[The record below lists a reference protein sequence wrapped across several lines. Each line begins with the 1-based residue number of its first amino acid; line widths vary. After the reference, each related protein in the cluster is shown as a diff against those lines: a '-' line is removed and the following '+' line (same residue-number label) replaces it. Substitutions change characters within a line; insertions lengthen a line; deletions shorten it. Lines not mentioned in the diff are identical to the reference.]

1 MRRKPSRET
10 AIAKA
15 NQGIIGDIP
24 GAVESLTRIFRPI
37 AMSAVILLAAALG
50 LAAGP
55 SLPRSLSGLTV
66 VGPYVVL
73 LLGVAISAWFNRG
86 RALIMLV
93 SLLAA
98 FAGYSMA
105 GDLGPSSFAVR
116 AVSTAFAVI
125 VPFNVLLA
133 SWFPDGGVRQHR
145 NYRWLLLGLAEVL
158 IVAWIAN
165 AGRSSLSGTAWRDVL
180 DHWLL
185 HSPPTPPVARI
196 MIAAAFAAALARA
209 WPRRGPK
216 ELRKEPRP
224 VDIGI
229 ASALVAF
236 FVGCEWMDRPEVFS
250 VFLAAAGV
258 ILLAAVLQESHQL
271 AFRDELTNLPSRR
284 ALDERLP
291 ALGPR
296 YAIAMID
303 VDHFKQFNDAHGH
316 HVGDQVLKLV
326 AARLARIEGGGQA
339 YRYGGEEFC
348 VLFPEGSVDEAW
360 PHLQKLRKDIEDY
373 RIAVRGGD
381 RPRGREA
388 GSRLRA
394 TRAPEKTLS
403 VTVSIGVAELDDTL
417 IRPLLVI
424 RAADE
429 ALYRAKRAGRNRV
442 MSSESHRRQ
451 PAQGGT
457 EGA

>member
-1 MRRKPSRET
+1 
-10 AIAKA
+10 
-15 NQGIIGDIP
+15 
-24 GAVESLTRIFRPI
+24 VESLPRILGPL
-37 AMSAVILLAAALG
+37 AVPAAILLAFALA

-55 SLPRSLSGLTV
+55 LPSSLSGLIA
-66 VGPYVVL
+66 VGPYIVL

-86 RALIMLV
+86 RALIMLL
-93 SLLAA
+93 SLLVAY
-98 FAGYSMA
+98 AGYRLA
-105 GDLGPSSFAVR
+105 ADLGAKSFAVR
-116 AVSTAFAVI
+116 AVFTALAVL
-125 VPFNVLLA
+125 VPLNVLLA
-133 SWFPDGGVRQHR
+133 TYLPDGGVRQHR

-158 IVAWIAN
+158 IVIWIAN

-185 HSPPTPPVARI
+185 RSPPTPPPVARV
-196 MIAAAFAAALARA
+196 MIALAFAGALVRA

-224 VDIGI
+224 VDVGI

-236 FVGCEWMDRPEVFS
+236 FLACEWAEVPGAFS
-250 VFLAAAGV
+250 AFMSAAGV
-258 ILLAAVLQESHQL
+258 MLLAAVLQESHRL

-284 ALDERLP
+284 ALEERL
-291 ALGPR
+291 AGLGPR

-326 AARLARIEGGGQA
+326 AARLAKIEGGGVS

-348 VLFPEGSVDEAW
+348 VLFPDRTLEEAL
-360 PHLQKLRKDIEDY
+360 PHLERLRKDIEDY

-381 RPRGREA
+381 RPREREA

-394 TRAPEKTLS
+394 ARPPEKTLS
-403 VTVSIGVAELDDTL
+403 VTVSIGAAERDDTL
-417 IRPLLVI
+417 IRPALVI

-429 ALYRAKRAGRNRV
+429 ALYRAKRSGRNRV
-442 MSSESHRRQ
+442 TR
-451 PAQGGT
+451 
-457 EGA
+457 

>member
-1 MRRKPSRET
+1 LRPVAAPS
-10 AIAKA
+10 
-15 NQGIIGDIP
+15 
-24 GAVESLTRIFRPI
+24 
-37 AMSAVILLAAALG
+37 VILLAAAL
-50 LAAGP
+50 AAGAG
-55 SLPRSLSGLTV
+55 SRLPHTLSGLTE
-66 VGPYVVL
+66 VGPYIVL
-73 LLGVAISAWFNRG
+73 FFGVAISAWFNRG

-93 SLLAA
+93 SLLAGYA
-98 FAGYSMA
+98 GFHIAGGDPGGETFAG
-105 GDLGPSSFAVR
+105 R
-116 AVSTAFAVI
+116 AVFTALAVL

-133 SWFPDGGVRQHR
+133 SFFPDGGVRQHR
-145 NYRWLLLGLAEVL
+145 NYRWLLLGLAEIL
-158 IVAWIAN
+158 IVIWIAY
-165 AGRSSLSGTAWRDVL
+165 AGRSDLSGTAWHDVL
-180 DHWLL
+180 DSRLL
-185 HSPPTPPVARI
+185 RSPPTPLVARV
-196 MIAAAFAAALARA
+196 MIAVAFVAALLRA

-236 FVGCEWMDRPEVFS
+236 FVACEMKGGQGVFS
-250 VFLAAAGV
+250 AFIAAAGV
-258 ILLAAVLQESHQL
+258 MLLVAVLQESHRL

-284 ALDERLP
+284 ALEERL
-291 ALGPR
+291 AGLGPR
-296 YAIAMID
+296 YAVAMAD

-326 AARLARIEGGGQA
+326 AARLARIEGGGVS

-348 VLFPEGSVDEAW
+348 VLFPDRSLEEAM
-360 PHLQKLRKDIEDY
+360 PHLERLRKDIEDY

-381 RPRGREA
+381 RPKAREA

-394 TRAPEKTLS
+394 ARSPEKTLS
-403 VTVSIGVAELDDTL
+403 VTVSVGAAERDDTL

-442 MSSESHRRQ
+442 MR
-451 PAQGGT
+451 
-457 EGA
+457 

>member
-1 MRRKPSRET
+1 VP
-10 AIAKA
+10 AA
-15 NQGIIGDIP
+15 
-24 GAVESLTRIFRPI
+24 
-37 AMSAVILLAAALG
+37 ILLAAALA
-50 LAAGP
+50 LAGP
-55 SLPRSLSGLTV
+55 GLPRSLTGLST
-66 VGPYVVL
+66 VGPYVLL

-86 RALIMLV
+86 RALIMQV

-105 GDLGPSSFAVR
+105 FDLGPQSFALR

-125 VPFNVLLA
+125 VPLNVLLA

-145 NYRWLLLGLAEVL
+145 NYRWLLLGLAEIL
-158 IVAWIAN
+158 IVIWIAY

-185 HSPPTPPVARI
+185 RSPPTPLLARL
-196 MIAAAFAAALARA
+196 MIAAAFVAAVARA

-216 ELRKEPRP
+216 ELRREPRP
-224 VDIGI
+224 VDVGI

-236 FVGCEWMDRPEVFS
+236 FLACWWMESARVFS
-250 VFLAAAGV
+250 AFIAAAGV
-258 ILLAAVLQESHQL
+258 MLLVAVLQESHRL

-284 ALDERLP
+284 ALEERL
-291 ALGPR
+291 AELGPS

-326 AARLARIEGGGQA
+326 AARLARIEGGGQS

-348 VLFPEGSVDEAW
+348 VLFPERALAEAM
-360 PHLQKLRKDIEDY
+360 PHLEKLRKDIEDY

-381 RPRGREA
+381 RPKAREA

-394 TRAPEKTLS
+394 ARPPEKTLS
-403 VTVSIGVAELDDTL
+403 VTVSIGVAERDDTL
-417 IRPLLVI
+417 IRPMLVI

-442 MSSESHRRQ
+442 MR
-451 PAQGGT
+451 
-457 EGA
+457 

>member
-1 MRRKPSRET
+1 M
-10 AIAKA
+10 
-15 NQGIIGDIP
+15 P
-24 GAVESLTRIFRPI
+24 GAVESLPRILRPV
-37 AMSAVILLAAALG
+37 AMPAAILLAFALA

-55 SLPRSLSGLTV
+55 ALPHSLSGLSA
-66 VGPYVVL
+66 VGPYIVL
-73 LLGVAISAWFNRG
+73 AIGVAISAWFNRG

-98 FAGYSMA
+98 YTGYSLA
-105 GDLGPSSFAVR
+105 ESLGAKSFAVQ
-116 AVSTAFAVI
+116 AVSTAIAVL
-125 VPFNVLLA
+125 VPLNVLLA
-133 SWFPDGGVRQHR
+133 TYLPDGGVRQHR
-145 NYRWLLLGLAEVL
+145 NYRWLLLGLAEIL
-158 IVAWIAN
+158 IVIWIAN
-165 AGRSSLSGTAWRDVL
+165 AGRSSLSGTAWRDVF

-185 HSPPTPPVARI
+185 RPHPTPPVARV
-196 MIAAAFAAALARA
+196 MIAAAFAAALVRA

-224 VDIGI
+224 VDVGI

-236 FVGCEWMDRPEVFS
+236 FLACEWSEVPGAFS
-250 VFLAAAGV
+250 AFMSAAGV
-258 ILLAAVLQESHQL
+258 MLLIAVLQESHRL

-284 ALDERLP
+284 ALEERLTG
-291 ALGPR
+291 LGPR

-326 AARLARIEGGGQA
+326 AARLARIEGGGLS

-348 VLFPEGSVDEAW
+348 VLFPDRTLEESL
-360 PHLQKLRKDIEDY
+360 PHLERLRKDIEDY

-381 RPRGREA
+381 RPREREA

-394 TRAPEKTLS
+394 ARPPEKTLS
-403 VTVSIGVAELDDTL
+403 VTVSIGAAERDDTL
-417 IRPLLVI
+417 IRPALVI

-442 MSSESHRRQ
+442 TR
-451 PAQGGT
+451 
-457 EGA
+457 